1 MANYQPGIRAWT
13 EGSES
18 KPCSP
23 YGERVDPENRR
34 ARYAI
39 GIFGPTFW
47 GRGLGTEAS
56 RLVLAYAFEVLL
68 LHRVE
73 LRVLAFNERAIACY
87 ERCGFRREGVE
98 REGAWIGGEWQS
110 DVIMSILEQEYRAA
124 FAKIQIGG

>member
-1 MANYQPGIRAWT
+1 M
-13 EGSES
+13 
-18 KPCSP
+18 
-23 YGERVDPENRR
+23 
-34 ARYAI
+34 
-39 GIFGPTFW
+39 
-47 GRGLGTEAS
+47 GTEAS